1 MKSKNLSIVILFC
14 LLANI
19 SCKKKAVEVAP
30 KSKTE
35 YLAGTVSKSWKNTKA
50 QATNAQNLTVD
61 LVSTQPTCVVDNLL
75 IFSPNKTYE
84 FREGATKCNAA
95 DPDLLLKANWGFSA
109 DESKFTVDKIIFQGR
124 QFENVTFDIVELTD
138 TKFIGKTNLTI
149 SGVAYQFAATFEPAK

>member
-1 MKSKNLSIVILFC
+1 MNIKNLSIVLLTCI
-14 LLANI
+14 LANA
-19 SCKKKAVEVAP
+19 SCKKKETVIVP

-95 DPDLLLKANWGFSA
+95 DPDLLLKANWGFNA

-149 SGVAYQFAATFEPAK
+149 GGVAYQFAATFEPAK